1 MEFIRIIFL
10 ARAIFSNY
18 DGDTATVNGD
28 HYRIVG
34 MDAPEIHG
42 KCPEERALAL
52 KAKAALNQ
60 YMNMLDAELA
70 QVKCAGNKLRD
81 KYGRFC
87 AKILVNNES
96 ISPAMIERGLART
109 YTCIGKCPRR
119 LSWCPTGNG

>member
-70 QVKCAGNKLRD
+70 QVKCA
-81 KYGRFC
+81 
-87 AKILVNNES
+87 E
-96 ISPAMIERGLART
+96 ISFVTNTAGSA
-109 YTCIGKCPRR
+109 PRYSSTTKASHR
-119 LSWCPTGNG
+119 L